1 MGRRKKGGGS
11 DTNKDA
17 WLNTYADMITLIL
30 VFFILLFSMST
41 IDAAKYELLVEMFNP
56 SAIQDPT
63 GEASDPVDSATSP
76 LDDVDVEDVVD
87 LQELYQYLSQYI
99 ESKGLQDQ
107 IKVSQGK
114 NVVGIQFMSSMFF
127 RPDSAVLTTQG
138 RQLLSDIGVGI
149 QGVQDQIKAIR
160 VDGHTAVADSPISDR
175 DLSTDRANTVL
186 KFLEAGYVSDPSKL
200 LAVGYGQYHPIAS
213 NDTEEGRAQNRRV
226 EIIISQDQDL
236 IQDFQT
242 IANPPATEET
252 ASETTQEGQ

>member
-1 MGRRKKGGGS
+1 MGRRKKGGGNGP
-11 DTNKDA
+11 NKDA

-30 VFFILLFSMST
+30 VFFVLLFSMST

-56 SAIQDPT
+56 TALLDPT
-63 GEASDPVDSATSP
+63 GEATDEADSATSTTE
-76 LDDVDVEDVVD
+76 DVDVEDVVD
-87 LQELYQYLSQYI
+87 LEELYQYLSEYVKN
-99 ESKGLQDQ
+99 KGLEDQ
-107 IKVSQGK
+107 IKVSQGE

-127 RPDSAVLTTQG
+127 QPDSAVLTTQG
-138 RQLLSDIGVGI
+138 RQLMTDIGAAI
-149 QGVQDQIKAIR
+149 RDVQDRIRAIR

-186 KFLEAGYVSDPSKL
+186 KFLEAGYVSDPAKL

-226 EIIISQDQDL
+226 EIIISEDNDL

-242 IANPPATEET
+242 IVESSGTEET
-252 ASETTQEGQ
+252 NAETTQEGQ

>member
-1 MGRRKKGGGS
+1 MGRRKKGGGNGP
-11 DTNKDA
+11 NKDA

-30 VFFILLFSMST
+30 VFFVLLFSMST

-56 SAIQDPT
+56 SAVQDPT
-63 GEASDPVDSATSP
+63 GSATDITADATNP
-76 LDDVDVEDVVD
+76 DQEVAD
-87 LQELYQYLSQYI
+87 LEELYQYLTQYV
-99 ESKGLQDQ
+99 ESRGLQDQ
-107 IKVSQGK
+107 VQVSQGD

-127 RPDSAVLTTQG
+127 NPDSAVLTAQG
-138 RQLLSDIGVGI
+138 RQLMVDIGTAI
-149 QGVQDQIKAIR
+149 RDVQDRIKAIR

-242 IANPPATEET
+242 IANSSSSDATT
-252 ASETTQEGQ
+252 VTTQEGQ

>member
-1 MGRRKKGGGS
+1 MGRRKKGGGNGP
-11 DTNKDA
+11 NKDA

-30 VFFILLFSMST
+30 VFFVLLFSMST

-63 GEASDPVDSATSP
+63 GSATDTAVSDTATDQEV
-76 LDDVDVEDVVD
+76 LDLE
-87 LQELYQYLSQYI
+87 ELYQYLTQYV
-99 ESKGLQDQ
+99 ESRGLQDQ
-107 IKVSQGK
+107 IQVSQGE

-127 RPDSAVLTTQG
+127 NPDSAVLTAQG
-138 RQLLSDIGVGI
+138 RQLMVDIGTAI
-149 QGVQDQIKAIR
+149 RDVQDRIKAIR

-242 IANPPATEET
+242 IANSSSSDATT
-252 ASETTQEGQ
+252 VTTQEGQ